1 MNRTLEREGSRCL
14 GGRDER
20 APGDP
25 MEPKFDP
32 AVVEVLEAFGRRLS
46 AGSPDAVSADD
57 ILAGMP
63 ALEQDGSRAR
73 VILKQLV
80 SEGLLEERTPAA
92 ETTAGT
98 YSLTRLGRARIEQR
112 DRPDDD

>member
-1 MNRTLEREGSRCL
+1 
-14 GGRDER
+14 
-20 APGDP
+20 

-32 AVVEVLEAFGRRLS
+32 AVVEVLEAFGRRLAAS
-46 AGSPDAVSADD
+46 SSDAISADD
-57 ILAGMP
+57 ILAGLP
-63 ALEQDGSRAR
+63 ALEHDRSRAR

-80 SEGLLEERTPAA
+80 SEGLLDERTPAA

-112 DRPDDD
+112 KRPDDD